1 MKNIFKKLLKVL
13 RKRWY
18 LILIL
23 GALLVF
29 AAVQQSN
36 RVKSEKEKSY
46 KVKRQTLRE
55 TLTLSGEI
63 DADEKATL
71 RFQTSGRL
79 AWVGVK
85 EGDYVK
91 QYQTI
96 AALDQRE
103 LKKTLD
109 KKLNDYL
116 KTRWDFDQTLDDNEV
131 IVNDKIK
138 RIVDKAQF
146 DLNKSVLDVEIQS
159 LTIELANLFTP
170 IEGLVVRIASPKAGV
185 NITPTQGEFEVVN
198 PNTVFFSALADQT
211 DVVNFSE
218 GMTGEI
224 ILDAYPDEK
233 LMGTISQIAFT
244 PKDDETGTIYQT
256 KMTFTD
262 DNSDYRYRLGMTGD
276 VEFSLKEIPDVLVI
290 PSSFIKSENNKK
302 YVWIFEGGKKKK
314 AYVQTG
320 ETIETQTEIKSGLKE
335 GDIIYD

>member
-1 MKNIFKKLLKVL
+1 MKFIKKH
-13 RKRWY
+13 WY
-18 LILIL
+18 LLIIVV
-23 GALLVF
+23 GLLTYTG
-29 AAVQQSN
+29 VQQTN
-36 RVKSEKEKSY
+36 KVKSEKEKSY
-46 KVKRQTLRE
+46 RVRQQTLKE
-55 TLTLSGEI
+55 VLTLSGEI

-91 QYQTI
+91 QYQMV

-116 KTRWDFDQTLDDNEV
+116 KNRWDFDQTLDDNKV

-146 DLNKSVLDVEIQS
+146 DLNKAVLDVELQS

-170 IEGLVVRIASPKAGV
+170 IEGLVVRVASPKAGV
-185 NITPTQGEFEVVN
+185 NITPTQAEFEVLN

-218 GMTGEI
+218 GMSGEI

-233 LMGTISQIAFT
+233 IRGTISQIAFT
-244 PKDDETGTIYQT
+244 PKEDETGTVYQT
-256 KMTFTD
+256 KMTFTE
-262 DNSDYRYRLGMTGD
+262 NNNDYRYRLGMTGD
-276 VEFSLKEIPDVLVI
+276 AEFTIKEIPNVLVV
-290 PSSFIKSENNKK
+290 PASFIKSANKKK
-302 YVWIFEGGKKKK
+302 YVWISENGKRNK
-314 AYVQTG
+314 AFVETG
-320 ETIETQTEIKSGLKE
+320 ETIESLTEIKSGLKE
-335 GDIIYD
+335 GDIVYD